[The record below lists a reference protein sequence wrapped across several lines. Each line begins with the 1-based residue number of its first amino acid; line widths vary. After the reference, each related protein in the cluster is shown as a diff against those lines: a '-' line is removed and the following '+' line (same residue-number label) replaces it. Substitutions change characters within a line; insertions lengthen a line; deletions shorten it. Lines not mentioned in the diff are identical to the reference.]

1 MEDKVFEELK
11 TFLLNSDRTSL
22 NYSKTCFESR
32 ISQQQKR
39 LKNEKNAEIE
49 LEIERLRELIQLI
62 EVTIMVTVE

>member
-11 TFLLNSDRTSL
+11 TFLLNSDHTSL